1 LYFAAAQ
8 NTGLS
13 PDAEWRLP
21 LGLQMIPSLILAI
34 GILFCPF
41 SPRWL
46 ISQDREEEARDV
58 LLKIRSASHDEIE
71 EEMDRIKAEVAFLR
85 ENEIDSYSQLFRA
98 PLRRPLLLGVGIQ
111 MLQQLTGINATIY
124 YAPIMFGQLPSAN
137 NSITPLL
144 ATGVH
149 GSVNVLATI
158 PTIILIDKLGRRV
171 LLIAGAIVMS
181 LSMTIVSILSS
192 LAIHESCNQ
201 KVNECSS
208 IFKANLAFIYIF
220 VAGFAFS
227 WGPIAWIYCTEIFP
241 LTMRAKATSLTT
253 AANWVTNCGISFTA
267 LWLLQDGHAGAFIT
281 SSIFCA
287 LMIGIVYFFYPETKD
302 IHLEQNTTIE
312 NRRMFVP
319 QWLEDRRTTYN
330 TFQQQPVVAN
340 QTHIPVANQQ
350 NSINQSNQINDV
362 DSPIERD
369 DHHQEK
375 NLDPNDIGN

>member
-1 LYFAAAQ
+1 MYFAAAQ

-208 IFKANLAFIYIF
+208 IFKANLA
-220 VAGFAFS
+220 
-227 WGPIAWIYCTEIFP
+227 WICF
-241 LTMRAKATSLTT
+241 
-253 AANWVTNCGISFTA
+253 
-267 LWLLQDGHAGAFIT
+267 
-281 SSIFCA
+281 
-287 LMIGIVYFFYPETKD
+287 
-302 IHLEQNTTIE
+302 
-312 NRRMFVP
+312 
-319 QWLEDRRTTYN
+319 
-330 TFQQQPVVAN
+330 
-340 QTHIPVANQQ
+340 
-350 NSINQSNQINDV
+350 
-362 DSPIERD
+362 
-369 DHHQEK
+369 
-375 NLDPNDIGN
+375 